1 MKNEH
6 YVQELLCISQCRE
19 TGHFASRH
27 NLLLHHRTSH
37 DKIYNN
43 IDFSINTLLRNLL
56 INSAFQLYSYLCNLT
71 LRTSAWLKKSQ
82 FFTYSAT
89 INTSILGRFDES
101 AFIKPGSNLLA
112 IQKGNKLSLRSK
124 KDRWTSISYAFTSTK
139 LTWLCLWRQS
149 QIELIAWRL
158 RSCSNIWKYRDH

>member
-6 YVQELLCISQCRE
+6 YVQQLLCISQCKQ
-19 TGHFASRH
+19 TGHVASRH
-27 NLLLHHRTSH
+27 NLLLHHRNSH

-43 IDFSINTLLRNLL
+43 FYFSVNSLLRNLL
-56 INSAFQLYSYLCNLT
+56 INSALKFYSHLCNLT

-89 INTSILGRFDES
+89 INTSISGRFYES
-101 AFIKPGSNLLA
+101 AVIKPGSNLLA

-124 KDRWTSISYAFTSTK
+124 KD
-139 LTWLCLWRQS
+139 
-149 QIELIAWRL
+149 
-158 RSCSNIWKYRDH
+158 

>member
-6 YVQELLCISQCRE
+6 SVKELLSISKCKQ
-19 TGHFASRH
+19 TGHVASRH
-27 NLLLHHRTSH
+27 NLLLHHRNSQ

-43 IDFSINTLLRNLL
+43 IYLSVNTLLRNLL
-56 INSAFQLYSYLCNLT
+56 INRALKLYSYFCDLT
-71 LRTSAWLKKSQ
+71 LRTSAWSKKSQ
-82 FFTYSAT
+82 FFTYSGN
-89 INTSILGRFDES
+89 INTSISGRFDES

-124 KDRWTSISYAFTSTK
+124 KVRWTSISYAFTSAK

-149 QIELIAWRL
+149 QLEPIAWLL